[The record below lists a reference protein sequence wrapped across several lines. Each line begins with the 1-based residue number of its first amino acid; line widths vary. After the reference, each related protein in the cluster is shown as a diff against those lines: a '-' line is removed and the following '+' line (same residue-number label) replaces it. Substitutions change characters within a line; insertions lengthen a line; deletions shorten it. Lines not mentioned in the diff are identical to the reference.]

1 MDIDRLA
8 EAGVAGLGKLSELA
22 TKAIELVT
30 KARDSVDTT
39 APKVIEILG
48 MTKAVL
54 EEAGPVFDRVM
65 PLFKMFAGFFPSKP
79 APVPV
84 KR

>member
-1 MDIDRLA
+1 MDIDKLA

-22 TKAIELVT
+22 TKAIEFVT
-30 KARDSVDTT
+30 KSRDAVDATT
-39 APKVIEILG
+39 PKVIEALA
-48 MTKAVL
+48 MVKAVL
-54 EEAGPVFDRVM
+54 EEAGPVFQQVM
-65 PLFKMFAGFFPSKP
+65 PFFKLLAGFFPSKP